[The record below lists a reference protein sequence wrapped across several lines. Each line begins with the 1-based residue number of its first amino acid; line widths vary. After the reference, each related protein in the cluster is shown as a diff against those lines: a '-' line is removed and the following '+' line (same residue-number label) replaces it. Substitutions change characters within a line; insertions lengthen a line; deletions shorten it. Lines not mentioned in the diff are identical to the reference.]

1 MKILIA
7 PDSFKGSL
15 TSIEAADAIAE
26 GFLRVFKSA
35 VVEKIPM
42 ADGGEGT
49 VEALISATG
58 GSLRRLK
65 VKGPLGENVD
75 SFYGV
80 LGDGRTAVIEMAA
93 ASGLTLIK
101 KNDRNPLVTT
111 SYGTGELIRHAIHRG
126 FRKIILGIGGSATN
140 DAGAGMAQALGVRF
154 LDPSGRDL
162 PWGGLS
168 LRNLARVDLSGIDH
182 RVNETEIVVACDV
195 DNPLCGPRGASA
207 VYGPQKGATPEM
219 IPELDGAL
227 KNFAYM
233 SKLATGREAAE
244 VPGAG
249 AAGGM
254 GAGLLFFTNAVLKPG
269 IQIILE
275 ATQMKRR
282 IMDAD
287 LVITGEGMTDSQTS
301 FGKAPAGIGELAA
314 EYNKVAI
321 CLSGSLGSG
330 VESILSH
337 GIDAFSSIAPGP
349 ITLNE
354 CISHAPI
361 LLEAS
366 AFRFALALKAGMA
379 LSNRVV
385 SEDV

>member
-1 MKILIA
+1 MKIVIA

-15 TSIEAADAIAE
+15 TSIEAANAIAK
-26 GFLRVFKSA
+26 GFLRVFESA

-58 GSLRRLK
+58 GSLRRLR
-65 VKGPLGENVD
+65 VTGPLGENVD

-93 ASGLTLIK
+93 ASGLTLIE
-101 KNDRNPLVTT
+101 KNKRNPLVTT
-111 SYGTGELIRHAIHRG
+111 SYGTGELIRHAIHDG

-154 LDPSGRDL
+154 LDDSGHDL

-168 LRNLARVDLSGIDH
+168 LKNLARVDLSGIDS
-182 RVNETEIVVACDV
+182 RVNETGIVVACDV

-207 VYGPQKGATPEM
+207 VYGPQKGATSAM

-227 KNFAYM
+227 KNFAYV
-233 SKLATGREAAE
+233 SKSATGREAAE

-275 ATQMKRR
+275 ATQMKQRV
-282 IMDAD
+282 MDAD

-301 FGKAPAGIGELAA
+301 FGKAPAGIGKLAS
-314 EYNKVAI
+314 EYSKVAI
-321 CLSGSLGSG
+321 CLSGGLGSG

-349 ITLNE
+349 ITLDE
-354 CISHAPI
+354 CISHATD
-361 LLEAS
+361 LLEAA
-366 AFRFALALKAGMA
+366 AFRFALAIKAGMA

-385 SEDV
+385 SQDV

>member
-93 ASGLTLIK
+93 ASGLTLIG

-126 FRKIILGIGGSATN
+126 FGKIILGIGGSATN

-301 FGKAPAGIGELAA
+301 FGKAPAGIGKLAA
-314 EYNKVAI
+314 ECNKVAI